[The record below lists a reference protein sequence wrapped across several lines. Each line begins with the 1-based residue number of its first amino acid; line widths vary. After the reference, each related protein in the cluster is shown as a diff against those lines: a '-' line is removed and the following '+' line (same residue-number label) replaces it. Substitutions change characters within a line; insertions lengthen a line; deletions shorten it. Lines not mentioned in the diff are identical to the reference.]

1 MNTNDYT
8 PRFKTPKKKTG
19 YHNDVPIRIPL
30 KKRVSNA
37 TKPPTD
43 KVAKV
48 DKVDKVDKVSIKK
61 SIKNS
66 ISSAIEYIKNL
77 KHKSKKSNVVD
88 LQPSIT
94 TTFEENKLEILE
106 NEMINMVDN
115 VKDVENETIE
125 QDNIVIKFGDIIKN
139 LTIELH
145 HVIGYAEQNNMI
157 EQIKKDEK
165 SKSPEKYK
173 VNEQEQPAEKID
185 HVEKNFNELNS
196 ILNLLAENIL
206 DAKKKK
212 RELSFSES
220 TIQNTKTYTIR
231 VISLGIAISYTN
243 LEEFIDKIANRAG
256 TVKSLCWFA
265 GCPDQFNIELK
276 KFIELNNATKKDY
289 NKIFK
294 ILKNMIDA
302 YLSKNDPDT
311 YSKIEHLVNLTS
323 GGKKRKPKKV
333 TKPRKPKKVT
343 KV

>member
-8 PRFKTPKKKTG
+8 PRYKTPKKKTG
-19 YHNDVPIRIPL
+19 YYNDEPIRIPF
-30 KKRVSNA
+30 KKRVSNV

-43 KVAKV
+43 NI
-48 DKVDKVDKVSIKK
+48 DKVDKVSIKK

-77 KHKSKKSNVVD
+77 KHKSKKGNVD

-94 TTFEENKLEILE
+94 STFEENKLEILE

-115 VKDVENETIE
+115 VKDVENETI
-125 QDNIVIKFGDIIKN
+125 QQNNIATKFGDIIKN

-165 SKSPEKYK
+165 SKSPEKHK
-173 VNEQEQPAEKID
+173 ANEQPVEKID
-185 HVEKNFNELNS
+185 QVEKNFNELNS

-220 TIQNTKTYTIR
+220 TILNTRTYTIR
-231 VISLGIAISYTN
+231 VISLGIAISYAN
-243 LEEFIDKIANRAG
+243 LEEFIDKIAIRAG

-276 KFIELNNATKKDY
+276 KFIELNNATQKDY

-294 ILKNMIDA
+294 ILKNMIHA

-323 GGKKRKPKKV
+323 GGKKRKPKQV
-333 TKPRKPKKVT
+333 TKPRKPKNVT